1 MRGLCPAILSRSH
14 PQVDP
19 FQKKVIKFSVPQ
31 LLIVFFRKK
40 LPNHPFSE
48 DFQDQLS
55 KLSRFFPCF
64 SPNFLK
70 ISRSQSSQETYDQ
83 RHHLCRLRKAT
94 LHFSLLGLRDV
105 APLPRVEAL
114 GSAGGTV
121 HAEKPSVT
129 VEVVQFVAPE
139 EQKDAG
145 KAAIYLNLVGGCW
158 NMLELWKDP
167 PLLIGKPW

>member
-1 MRGLCPAILSRSH
+1 
-14 PQVDP
+14 
-19 FQKKVIKFSVPQ
+19 
-31 LLIVFFRKK
+31 
-40 LPNHPFSE
+40 
-48 DFQDQLS
+48 
-55 KLSRFFPCF
+55 
-64 SPNFLK
+64 
-70 ISRSQSSQETYDQ
+70 
-83 RHHLCRLRKAT
+83 LCRLRKAT

>member
-1 MRGLCPAILSRSH
+1 
-14 PQVDP
+14 
-19 FQKKVIKFSVPQ
+19 
-31 LLIVFFRKK
+31 
-40 LPNHPFSE
+40 
-48 DFQDQLS
+48 
-55 KLSRFFPCF
+55 
-64 SPNFLK
+64 
-70 ISRSQSSQETYDQ
+70 
-83 RHHLCRLRKAT
+83 LCRLRKAT

-145 KAAIYLNLVGGCW
+145 KAAS
-158 NMLELWKDP
+158 
-167 PLLIGKPW
+167 